1 MHCSSISLFL
11 YYSAFLLCLVVSF
24 SISGLFVFPDSFR
37 RGSGRARR
45 LEEVWAFIREALNR
59 ETHIGIFFFTL
70 LDYLFFLS
78 ILGF

>member
-1 MHCSSISLFL
+1 MSCSFLSIS
-11 YYSAFLLCLVVSF
+11 V
-24 SISGLFVFPDSFR
+24 LFVFPDSFR

-45 LEEVWAFIREALNR
+45 LEEVWDFIREALNR

-70 LDYLFFLS
+70 LDYYYYFLS